1 MNYAEVVKAAKEI
14 RPLLHQL
21 LGADA
26 PGVAV
31 ELERLLE
38 GAAKGEAGAEKRI
51 LQLLAKHRAT
61 REWLARYSAPASK
74 ATVRRSAKPPAPA
87 GQPPSQFARVKIFYA
102 TDRKATGDPA
112 PARFYSGECADSE
125 ELAFGTC
132 EVSIP
137 ARHVKG
143 ELESPSLLRFEFRA
157 DPGKHVA
164 LLAVS
169 PVARDSFFQDV
180 AGMVRQA
187 RLKDAFVF
195 VHGYNVSFE
204 DAARRTAQLA
214 HDLPFSGA
222 PILYSWPSRARALSY
237 KRDENSVEWS
247 TPHLRLFLFDLA
259 ARTGAQVIHLIAHS
273 MGNRAVTRAL
283 ESIAAQTPIAA
294 RFHQVVLTAPDIDA
308 RVFRQLVPRMA
319 PAAERITLYASSQDK
334 ALLASRRFNGE
345 ARAGDAGRG
354 LVVMPGLETID
365 ATSVDTSL
373 LGHSYFGENR
383 TVLADLF
390 QVLRG
395 DSTADRASD
404 LRPARSAMG
413 DYWEFKA

>member
-1 MNYAEVVKAAKEI
+1 
-14 RPLLHQL
+14 
-21 LGADA
+21 
-26 PGVAV
+26 
-31 ELERLLE
+31 
-38 GAAKGEAGAEKRI
+38 
-51 LQLLAKHRAT
+51 
-61 REWLARYSAPASK
+61 
-74 ATVRRSAKPPAPA
+74 
-87 GQPPSQFARVKIFYA
+87 
-102 TDRKATGDPA
+102 
-112 PARFYSGECADSE
+112 
-125 ELAFGTC
+125 
-132 EVSIP
+132 
-137 ARHVKG
+137 
-143 ELESPSLLRFEFRA
+143 
-157 DPGKHVA
+157 
-164 LLAVS
+164 
-169 PVARDSFFQDV
+169 
-180 AGMVRQA
+180 MVRQA